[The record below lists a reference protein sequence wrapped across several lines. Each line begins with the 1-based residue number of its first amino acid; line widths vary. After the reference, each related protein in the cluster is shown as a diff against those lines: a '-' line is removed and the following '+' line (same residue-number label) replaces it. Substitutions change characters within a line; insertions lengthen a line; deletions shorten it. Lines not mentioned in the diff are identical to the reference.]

1 VKRERGEE
9 EESECVSE
17 CVSEGVMQKK
27 RKTVSK
33 RQVKEEQ
40 HTVTPSLTHSHT
52 HSLVPDPFALDLI
65 RKTSG
70 KKSGS
75 GVTAEV
81 SEDPSSGDP
90 CAVSLSL
97 PHSATATTTVE
108 KFYII
113 QLLTVD
119 VDSGSVYYLFSRCV
133 CMYACMYACMYRC
146 VYGYGWMKCVC
157 MYVCVCV
164 CVCV

>member
-1 VKRERGEE
+1 MKRERGEE

-40 HTVTPSLTHSHT
+40 HTVTPSLTHS
-52 HSLVPDPFALDLI
+52 LVPDPFALDLI

-75 GVTAEV
+75 GVTAKV

-133 CMYACMYACMYRC
+133 WMMCACVHVCID
-146 VYGYGWMKCVC
+146 VYMDG
-157 MYVCVCV
+157 
-164 CVCV
+164 